1 MNQTDTKERILDA
14 AEHLFARDGFH
25 CTSLRAITAE
35 ARVNLAAVH
44 YHFGSKEA
52 LLDAVFARRLDPMN
66 RSRRESLEL
75 LRSAAREKGE
85 LPAVR
90 DALRAFILPALC
102 LTEAEGRDIM
112 TLVGRTFAEPDDALR
127 GLFMA
132 RMQPLFL
139 LLFDT
144 VSEALPGHS
153 RETLFSRLQFALG
166 AMGHTMCRRGRFQI
180 LPEGISPT
188 HDAAVQAEALI
199 QFVAA
204 GLEAP

>member
-1 MNQTDTKERILDA
+1 MNHIDTKERILDA

-25 CTSLRAITAE
+25 RTSLRAITGE

-52 LLDAVFARRLDPMN
+52 LLDAIFERRLDPMN
-66 RSRRESLEL
+66 RSRRESLEAL
-75 LRSAAREKGE
+75 VETARRKGE
-85 LPAVR
+85 RPAVR
-90 DALRAFILPALC
+90 DALRAFILPALS
-102 LTEAEGRDIM
+102 LAEGGGGDFM

-127 GLFMA
+127 GLFMS

-139 LLFDT
+139 LLFET
-144 VSEALPGHS
+144 VAEALPALS
-153 RETLFSRLQFALG
+153 RETLFGRLQFALG
-166 AMGHTMCRRGRFQI
+166 AMGHTMCRRGRFSI

-188 HDAAVQAEALI
+188 GDPAAQAEALI
-199 QFVAA
+199 HFVAA